1 SFRFV
6 GMSKMDYNFSDLFGF
21 SKMAAAQMDCPTS
34 ASCHSK
40 AVIYLAGIVAGS
52 VLLGYYIGV
61 QITKRMSRI
70 NHDIKLSTDKV
81 VDTVDVEDIGE
92 KKVFCRCW
100 KSSKFPY
107 CDGSHN
113 KHNAATGD
121 NVGPLVITKGSSK

>member
-1 SFRFV
+1 
-6 GMSKMDYNFSDLFGF
+6 
-21 SKMAAAQMDCPTS
+21 MAAAQVNCPTNTN
-34 ASCHSK
+34 CHSK
-40 AVIYLAGIVAGS
+40 VVIYAAGIVAGS

-70 NHDIKLSTDKV
+70 NNEIKLSTDKV

-113 KHNAATGD
+113 KHNTTTGD
-121 NVGPLVITKGSSK
+121 NVGPLVIKKGGSK